1 MNPWAFIAIA
11 LGVIFIIMGIKG
23 TQHNITGAITGHNTT
38 PPASGGGSV
47 NSGGAGGSGKPIL
60 A

>member
-11 LGVIFIIMGIKG
+11 LGILLIIIGVKG
-23 TQHNITGAITGHNTT
+23 SQHNITGAITGKKTGTSAPTT
-38 PPASGGGSV
+38 GS
-47 NSGGAGGSGKPIL
+47 SGSGVIL